1 MAIKHLLPEKGQF
14 YKANLHAHSTL
25 SDGQLSPAEMK
36 AAYKAHGYSVLCIT
50 DHELLIDHS
59 DLNDP
64 DFLMLTGYELSVTE
78 KHGSDGWLGAKTCH
92 MNFCSPQPD
101 YTKYVCY
108 SPEMYNDHMRESLNA
123 ADIPEETYTR
133 TYTPECITDMVRQA
147 HEAGFLCSY
156 NHPDWSLE
164 TDAQYLKYKGFD
176 MMELH
181 NHGCAVNGLDEDNA
195 WVYDQMLR
203 AGRRLSASA
212 TDDNHSGHPV
222 DAPQSHS
229 FGGYVWIKAESL
241 TYENIWNAL
250 RFGDFY
256 ACTGGPEISSL
267 TLEDGTVTLQC
278 APARQ
283 ISMQTA
289 SRLAPTV
296 CGTAEEPV
304 TALSVKLRGDEKYIR
319 FTVTGFDGHRSQTR
333 AYFLDELGL

>member
-1 MAIKHLLPEKGQF
+1 MAIKYLLPKEGKF

-25 SDGQLSPAEMK
+25 SDGRLSPAEMK
-36 AAYKAHGYSVLCIT
+36 AAYKERGYSVLCIT
-50 DHELLIDHS
+50 DHELLLDHS

-78 KHGSDGWLGAKTCH
+78 KHTADGWPLAKTCH
-92 MNFCSPQPD
+92 MNFYSPRPD

-108 SPEMYNDHMRESLNA
+108 SPEHYNDHMRESLNM
-123 ADIPEETYTR
+123 ADVPEETYKR
-133 TYTPECITDMVRQA
+133 EYTPECITDMVRQA

-164 TDAQYLKYKGFD
+164 TEEQYLKYKGFD

-181 NHGCAVNGLDEDNA
+181 NHSCSGYGMDEDNA
-195 WVYDQMLR
+195 LIYDRLLR

-212 TDDNHSGHPV
+212 ADDNHNLEPIDHP
-222 DAPQSHS
+222 QTGS
-229 FGGYVWIKAESL
+229 FGGYVWIKAEAL

-256 ACTGGPEISSL
+256 ACTGGPEIASL
-267 TLEDGTVTLQC
+267 TLEDDVVTLKC
-278 APARQ
+278 APARR
-283 ISMQTA
+283 IAMQNAT
-289 SRLAPTV
+289 RDMPTV
-296 CGTAEEPV
+296 CGTVDAPV
-304 TALSVKLRGDEKYIR
+304 TELTCKLKGNERYIR